1 MPIEID
7 RSRIIEFQKCPRARY
22 LAYHHLGTGL
32 QRTRKSL
39 PLQFGSAFHEGAE
52 HLLQGNVEEAVL
64 RAFLF
69 LEQALNGGTSFDGEE
84 PKNVEDALRYGREE
98 QMALVE
104 ALLRGWHLYEGK
116 EFLEQF
122 EVMEVEREGR
132 ALLEIGSMGIET
144 TVKLDG
150 TNIHRPYDNGL
161 TLMFR
166 PDALVREKASG
177 DLYVISWKTCS
188 SFGKRNELQARHDM
202 QSMSEVW
209 GVQQT
214 RAEELYRLFGSVS
227 DTYRH
232 RIEGVIYK
240 WIVKGRRS
248 LDKWDGLYKQNSHL
262 IYGWLKRGDT
272 PEMDEWSWA
281 YEWEKE
287 DGSGSS
293 RLGKGWRKVPIWR
306 EYEGGVKAWIDD
318 LHHRRVF
325 PRHLSALASVFPVQ
339 TPVERRA
346 DEVESWRTQVVQQ
359 ELEIADKLEQLR
371 LYLLIG
377 EPPKELLDKLFPQYT
392 HSCHSFLGCAFL
404 GSCWE
409 GAPAQPGDL
418 YQIRLSNHPEHGD
431 DNE

>member
-1 MPIEID
+1 METD
-7 RSRIIEFQKCPRARY
+7 RSRIISFQRCPRERY
-22 LAYHHLGTGL
+22 LAYHHLGQGL

-52 HLLQGNVEEAVL
+52 VLLAVKPHHYANGTPL
-64 RAFLF
+64 DAAVKRAHDFLTAQF
-69 LEQALNGGTSFDGEE
+69 DAHAVGFDGEQ
-84 PKNVEDALRYGREE
+84 PANVEAALAYGREE
-98 QMALVE
+98 QMALAE
-104 ALLRGWHLYEGK
+104 ALLRGWWSYEGR

-122 EVMEVEREGR
+122 EVVEVEREGR
-132 ALLEIGSMGIET
+132 AILEIGSMGIET
-144 TVKLDG
+144 TVKRDG

-248 LDKWDGLYKQNSHL
+248 LDRWDGLYKQNSPL
-262 IYGWLKRGDT
+262 IY
-272 PEMDEWSWA
+272 
-281 YEWEKE
+281 
-287 DGSGSS
+287 
-293 RLGKGWRKVPIWR
+293 
-306 EYEGGVKAWIDD
+306 
-318 LHHRRVF
+318 
-325 PRHLSALASVFPVQ
+325 
-339 TPVERRA
+339 
-346 DEVESWRTQVVQQ
+346 
-359 ELEIADKLEQLR
+359 
-371 LYLLIG
+371 
-377 EPPKELLDKLFPQYT
+377 
-392 HSCHSFLGCAFL
+392 
-404 GSCWE
+404 
-409 GAPAQPGDL
+409 
-418 YQIRLSNHPEHGD
+418 
-431 DNE
+431 

>member
-1 MPIEID
+1 METD
-7 RSRIIEFQKCPRARY
+7 RSRIIAFQRCPRERW
-22 LAYHHLGTGL
+22 LSYHIHNTGL

-52 HLLQGNVEEAVL
+52 ILLLGPDLSKHPRDHVHLWGMDICDAAVERAYNFLDEQFDAHAV
-64 RAFLF
+64 
-69 LEQALNGGTSFDGEE
+69 GFDGEQPANIE
-84 PKNVEDALRYGREE
+84 GALAYGREE
-98 QMALVE
+98 QMALAE
-104 ALLRGWHLYEGK
+104 ALLRGWWVYEGA

-122 EVMEVEREGR
+122 EVVECEREGR
-132 ALLEIGSMGIET
+132 ADLAS
-144 TVKLDG
+144 D
-150 TNIHRPYDNGL
+150 L

-166 PDALVREKASG
+166 PDALVREKSSG
-177 DLYVISWKTCS
+177 DLYVISWKTCAT
-188 SFGKRNELQARHDM
+188 FGKRNELQARHDM

-214 RAEELYRLFGSVS
+214 RAEELHRLFGGVS

-240 WIVKGRRS
+240 WIVKGKRS
-248 LDKWDGLYKQNSHL
+248 LDRWDGLYKQNSPL
-262 IYGWLKRGDT
+262 IYGWVKRATGE
-272 PEMDEWSWA
+272 PDEWSWA
-281 YEWEKE
+281 YEWERE
-287 DGSGSS
+287 DGSGSA

-325 PRHLSALASVFPVQ
+325 PRHLSALSAVFPVQ

-371 LYLLIG
+371 PYLLIG

-409 GAPAQPGDL
+409 GAPAEPGEL
-418 YQIRLSNHPEHGD
+418 YQIRTANHPEKGD
-431 DNE
+431 DND